1 MADETKPN
9 ISVALNQ
16 ITNKVNPIDLPEI
29 KPLETQSVPKKQS
42 LKEWAM
48 AGGGVPVQYKGR
60 EHVWRKHVQ
69 KYAAGGEVY
78 NTVPDMSDGGQINQ
92 APAFSKG
99 GTVKNAVKS
108 AVEGVVEGVKPL
120 VDRLNMHFKD
130 VTKRVPE
137 LQEGAQKIQG
147 GEMTPAEYEKLVKKY
162 KPVKPYEFIPKPA
175 TRDEAINALTADK
188 RDLYGTPSS
197 MLKAGDPVGLRL
209 DIPAYSDHGVW
220 VPAVHRQ
227 AAGFG
232 AGDRVGY
239 ESVAGVMNPTF
250 GMSEK
255 AALSIAAGKP
265 KGTIATI
272 KGEWNPTDEATA
284 VARAQEYLNNPEW
297 VQVGMDPERHGYFY
311 DRRTM
316 KPITAA
322 EEAIQVGPLVLAKK
336 PQYGNKKDFKYAEGG
351 DVHMGAGGLLKGAI
365 KNMQKTLP
373 AAERDANKAKFLS
386 DSKVKDRLYHGT
398 SSDITA
404 FDKQKVGG
412 TFGAD
417 KKGFFFS
424 SDPKIASEYADF
436 AASNSAKKEGANVM
450 PAHVSLKNPLTLEGL
465 SEANTGIRLKP
476 RHGNDSN
483 SLTRLFDEERDSLIK
498 FAKQFGNDGIL
509 LEKDGNSL
517 AVAFEPAQIKSA
529 IGNRGT
535 YDINEADIT
544 KADGGAIHMAKGGD
558 VHMEDGGAAF
568 GVFPQMKPKRSKQDP
583 DAAKNAPLDFLRGR
597 IAGTLGMPGDIES
610 LVRIPYDYF
619 RNPTMSELVTGDK
632 TSKTFFPTSEDIE
645 QRLPFRSDA
654 PVSRAAAGLGSLTA
668 NPMDLVRAGKVAGKA
683 AKSAKPEVGQA
694 LEEYMFKQG
703 LAMPAVEPKKGKA
716 VKANEAEMRSDV
728 AGLKARG
735 MDVPGVDFADP
746 NAPPTM
752 RMSEA
757 LGISGSEGKFLNFTE
772 ADRSRVFG
780 PNRGGVGFSAL
791 QHYSEPHKNA
801 NTVWGFGNKSV
812 TEKKINQNDPDNTVW
827 TTYAGSP
834 EQHKSNTVVVKD
846 AVKTLQDAN
855 AKGSVHPEQIR
866 LINERIRQATSDKGT
881 PLFSDDFDITDPQA
895 LSYATTFDRRAAIS
909 DALMGTGVKKPMIS
923 KEFKQANPGVKWSDA
938 SNIGGIL
945 TRETDPVLVG
955 ANTFDVGPH
964 LFTMDNGIIYR
975 PDLNEAFP
983 FQVTGSDLGL
993 RFNPA
998 PFRIAAPDFINKKG
1012 YGPNDPINAWAL
1024 SRGVPRQFIS
1034 EKYLTGLQKQN
1045 HKAGGAIGGLSQAT
1059 RG

>member
-16 ITNKVNPIDLPEI
+16 ISNKIKPIDLPEI
-29 KPLETQSVPKKQS
+29 KPLKTQSVPKRQS

-48 AGGGVPVQYKGR
+48 AGGGVPAQYQGR

-69 KYAAGGEVY
+69 KYAAGGEVF

-227 AAGFG
+227 VAGFG

-351 DVHMGAGGLLKGAI
+351 DVHM
-365 KNMQKTLP
+365 
-373 AAERDANKAKFLS
+373 
-386 DSKVKDRLYHGT
+386 
-398 SSDITA
+398 
-404 FDKQKVGG
+404 
-412 TFGAD
+412 
-417 KKGFFFS
+417 
-424 SDPKIASEYADF
+424 
-436 AASNSAKKEGANVM
+436 
-450 PAHVSLKNPLTLEGL
+450 
-465 SEANTGIRLKP
+465 
-476 RHGNDSN
+476 
-483 SLTRLFDEERDSLIK
+483 
-498 FAKQFGNDGIL
+498 
-509 LEKDGNSL
+509 
-517 AVAFEPAQIKSA
+517 
-529 IGNRGT
+529 
-535 YDINEADIT
+535 
-544 KADGGAIHMAKGGD
+544 
-558 VHMEDGGAAF
+558 EDGGAAF

-610 LVRIPYDYF
+610 LIRLLPGLDERTY
-619 RNPTMSELVTGDK
+619 L
-632 TSKTFFPTSEDIE
+632 PTSEDIE

-668 NPMDLVRAGKVAGKA
+668 NPMDLVRAGKVANKA
-683 AKSAKPEVGQA
+683 IKSAAPMANEA
-694 LEEYMFKQG
+694 IENYMFKQG
-703 LAMPAVEPKKGKA
+703 LAMPAVEPKKGRA

-735 MDVPGVDFADP
+735 MGVPGIDFADP

-866 LINERIRQATSDKGT
+866 LINQRIRQATSDKGT

-975 PDLNEAFP
+975 PELNEAFP

>member
-9 ISVALNQ
+9 ISVDPNQ
-16 ITNKVNPIDLPEI
+16 LSNKIKPIDLPEI
-29 KPLETQSVPKKQS
+29 KPLETQSVPKRQS

-48 AGGGVPVQYKGR
+48 AGGGVPAQYKGR

-69 KYAAGGEVY
+69 KYAAGGEVF
-78 NTVPDMSDGGQINQ
+78 NTTPDMADGGQINE

-351 DVHMGAGGLLKGAI
+351 DVHM
-365 KNMQKTLP
+365 
-373 AAERDANKAKFLS
+373 
-386 DSKVKDRLYHGT
+386 
-398 SSDITA
+398 
-404 FDKQKVGG
+404 
-412 TFGAD
+412 
-417 KKGFFFS
+417 
-424 SDPKIASEYADF
+424 
-436 AASNSAKKEGANVM
+436 
-450 PAHVSLKNPLTLEGL
+450 
-465 SEANTGIRLKP
+465 
-476 RHGNDSN
+476 
-483 SLTRLFDEERDSLIK
+483 
-498 FAKQFGNDGIL
+498 
-509 LEKDGNSL
+509 
-517 AVAFEPAQIKSA
+517 
-529 IGNRGT
+529 
-535 YDINEADIT
+535 
-544 KADGGAIHMAKGGD
+544 
-558 VHMEDGGAAF
+558 EDGGAAF

-610 LVRIPYDYF
+610 LIRMLPG
-619 RNPTMSELVTGDK
+619 LDK
-632 TSKTFFPTSEDIE
+632 RTYLPTSEDIE

-668 NPMDLVRAGKVAGKA
+668 NPMDLVRAGKVANKA
-683 AKSAKPEVGQA
+683 IKSAAPMANEA
-694 LEEYMFKQG
+694 IENYMFKQG
-703 LAMPAVEPKKGKA
+703 LAMPAVEPTKGKA
-716 VKANEAEMRSDV
+716 AKANEAEMRSDV

-735 MDVPGVDFADP
+735 MGVPGVDFADP

-866 LINERIRQATSDKGT
+866 LINQRIRQATSDKGT

>member
-9 ISVALNQ
+9 ISVDPNQ
-16 ITNKVNPIDLPEI
+16 LSNKIKPIDLPEI

-48 AGGGVPVQYKGR
+48 AGGGVPAQYKGR
-60 EHVWRKHVQ
+60 EHVWHKQVQ
-69 KYAAGGEVY
+69 KYAAGGEVF
-78 NTVPDMSDGGQINQ
+78 NTVPDMSDGGQINEG
-92 APAFSKG
+92 PAFSKG
-99 GTVKNAVKS
+99 GAVKQ
-108 AVEGVVEGVKPL
+108 AVKDALEGVAEGVKPL
-120 VDRLNMHFKD
+120 VDRINMHFKD

-351 DVHMGAGGLLKGAI
+351 
-365 KNMQKTLP
+365 
-373 AAERDANKAKFLS
+373 E
-386 DSKVKDRLYHGT
+386 
-398 SSDITA
+398 
-404 FDKQKVGG
+404 
-412 TFGAD
+412 
-417 KKGFFFS
+417 
-424 SDPKIASEYADF
+424 
-436 AASNSAKKEGANVM
+436 
-450 PAHVSLKNPLTLEGL
+450 
-465 SEANTGIRLKP
+465 
-476 RHGNDSN
+476 
-483 SLTRLFDEERDSLIK
+483 
-498 FAKQFGNDGIL
+498 
-509 LEKDGNSL
+509 
-517 AVAFEPAQIKSA
+517 
-529 IGNRGT
+529 
-535 YDINEADIT
+535 
-544 KADGGAIHMAKGGD
+544 

-619 RNPTMSELVTGDK
+619 RNPTMPELVTGDK

-668 NPMDLVRAGKVAGKA
+668 NPMDLVRAGKVATQAAKA
-683 AKSAKPEVGQA
+683 AKPVVGQA
-694 LEEYMFKQG
+694 LEDYMFKQG

-716 VKANEAEMRSDV
+716 AKANEAEMRSDI

-1059 RG
+1059 KG

>member
-1 MADETKPN
+1 
-9 ISVALNQ
+9 
-16 ITNKVNPIDLPEI
+16 
-29 KPLETQSVPKKQS
+29 LETQSVPKKQS

-60 EHVWRKHVQ
+60 EHVWHKQVQ

-78 NTVPDMSDGGQINQ
+78 NTVPDMNDGGQINEG
-92 APAFSKG
+92 PAFSKG
-99 GTVKNAVKS
+99 GTVKS

-250 GMSEK
+250 GMSDK

-336 PQYGNKKDFKYAEGG
+336 PQYGNKKDFKYAG
-351 DVHMGAGGLLKGAI
+351 
-365 KNMQKTLP
+365 
-373 AAERDANKAKFLS
+373 
-386 DSKVKDRLYHGT
+386 
-398 SSDITA
+398 
-404 FDKQKVGG
+404 
-412 TFGAD
+412 
-417 KKGFFFS
+417 
-424 SDPKIASEYADF
+424 
-436 AASNSAKKEGANVM
+436 
-450 PAHVSLKNPLTLEGL
+450 
-465 SEANTGIRLKP
+465 
-476 RHGNDSN
+476 
-483 SLTRLFDEERDSLIK
+483 
-498 FAKQFGNDGIL
+498 
-509 LEKDGNSL
+509 
-517 AVAFEPAQIKSA
+517 
-529 IGNRGT
+529 
-535 YDINEADIT
+535 
-544 KADGGAIHMAKGGD
+544 GGD

-583 DAAKNAPLDFLRGR
+583 EAAKNVPLDFLRGR

-610 LVRIPYDYF
+610 LGRALYDYF
-619 RNPTMSELVTGDK
+619 RSPKMSELVTGDK

-668 NPMDLVRAGKVAGKA
+668 NPADLVKA
-683 AKSAKPEVGQA
+683 AKVANKAIKSSAPMANEA
-694 LEEYMFKQG
+694 IENYMFKQG
-703 LAMPAVEPKKGKA
+703 LAMPAVEPTKGKA
-716 VKANEAEMRSDV
+716 AKANEAEMRSDV

-735 MDVPGVDFADP
+735 MGVPGVDFADP
-746 NAPPTM
+746 NAPPAM

-757 LGISGSEGKFLNFTE
+757 LGITGSEGKTLHLTE

-801 NTVWGFGNKSV
+801 NTVWGFGDVNTTK
-812 TEKKINQNDPDNTVW
+812 KKINQNKDPDSSVW
-827 TTYAGSP
+827 TTFAGSP
-834 EQHKSNTVVVKD
+834 TQHKSNTVVIKD
-846 AVKTLQDAN
+846 AIQNLQNAN
-855 AKGSVHPEQIR
+855 QVNAIHPAQID
-866 LINERIRQATSDKGT
+866 LINKRIRDAVVKKTGK
-881 PLFSDDFDITDPQA
+881 PLFPSDFDITDPQA
-895 LSYATTFDRRAAIS
+895 LDFAKTFDRRAVIG
-909 DALMGTGVKKPMIS
+909 DVLLGTGVKGPMS
-923 KEFKQANPGVKWSDA
+923 RLDFKNANPNVKWSDA
-938 SNIGGIL
+938 AEMQKL
-945 TRETDPVLVG
+945 LDRETDPILRN
-955 ANTFDVGPH
+955 AATNDVGPH
-964 LFTMDNGIIYR
+964 LFMLDNGQIER
-975 PDLNEAFP
+975 PDLNIAFP
-983 FQVTGSDLGL
+983 HQVTGTDLGVRYKPVPL
-993 RFNPA
+993 E
-998 PFRIAAPDFINKKG
+998 IAVPDWMKQYEGRVDKSGKPSPVG
-1012 YGPNDPINAWAL
+1012 YYDLARNQPQ
-1024 SRGVPRQFIS
+1024 QFVDY
-1034 EKYLTGLQKQN
+1034 KYLTNLQKSGN
-1045 HKAGGAIGGLSQAT
+1045 KKGGAIGALS
-1059 RG
+1059 

>member
-1 MADETKPN
+1 MMQGYTTKEPIMADETKPN
-9 ISVALNQ
+9 ISVDPNQ
-16 ITNKVNPIDLPEI
+16 LSNKIKPIDLPEI
-29 KPLETQSVPKKQS
+29 KPLETQSVPKRQS
-42 LKEWAM
+42 LREWAM

-60 EHVWRKHVQ
+60 EHVWHKQVQ

-78 NTVPDMSDGGQINQ
+78 NTVPDMSDGGQINEG
-92 APAFSKG
+92 PAFSKG

-120 VDRLNMHFKD
+120 VDRINMHFKD

-250 GMSEK
+250 GMSDK

-336 PQYGNKKDFKYAEGG
+336 PQYGNKKDFKYAG
-351 DVHMGAGGLLKGAI
+351 
-365 KNMQKTLP
+365 
-373 AAERDANKAKFLS
+373 
-386 DSKVKDRLYHGT
+386 
-398 SSDITA
+398 
-404 FDKQKVGG
+404 
-412 TFGAD
+412 
-417 KKGFFFS
+417 
-424 SDPKIASEYADF
+424 
-436 AASNSAKKEGANVM
+436 
-450 PAHVSLKNPLTLEGL
+450 
-465 SEANTGIRLKP
+465 
-476 RHGNDSN
+476 
-483 SLTRLFDEERDSLIK
+483 
-498 FAKQFGNDGIL
+498 
-509 LEKDGNSL
+509 
-517 AVAFEPAQIKSA
+517 
-529 IGNRGT
+529 
-535 YDINEADIT
+535 
-544 KADGGAIHMAKGGD
+544 GGD

-583 DAAKNAPLDFLRGR
+583 EAAKNVPLDFLRGR

-610 LVRIPYDYF
+610 LGRALYDYF
-619 RNPTMSELVTGDK
+619 RSPKMSELVTGDK

-668 NPMDLVRAGKVAGKA
+668 NPADLVKA
-683 AKSAKPEVGQA
+683 AKVANKAIKSSAPMANEA
-694 LEEYMFKQG
+694 IENYMFKQG

-716 VKANEAEMRSDV
+716 AKANEAEMSSDV

-735 MDVPGVDFADP
+735 MGVPGVDFADP
-746 NAPPTM
+746 KAPPTM

-757 LGISGSEGKFLNFTE
+757 LGITGSEGKTLHLTE

-801 NTVWGFGNKSV
+801 NTVWGFGDVNTTK
-812 TEKKINQNDPDNTVW
+812 KKINQNKDPDSSVW
-827 TTYAGSP
+827 TTFAGSP
-834 EQHKSNTVVVKD
+834 TQHKSNTVVIKD
-846 AVKTLQDAN
+846 AIQNLQNAN
-855 AKGSVHPEQIR
+855 QVNAIHPAQID
-866 LINERIRQATSDKGT
+866 LINKRIRDAVVKKTGK
-881 PLFSDDFDITDPQA
+881 PLFPSDFDITDPQA
-895 LSYATTFDRRAAIS
+895 LDFAKTFDRRAVIG
-909 DALMGTGVKKPMIS
+909 DVLLGTGVKGPMS
-923 KEFKQANPGVKWSDA
+923 RLDFKNANPNVKWSDA
-938 SNIGGIL
+938 AEMQKL
-945 TRETDPVLVG
+945 LDRETDPILRN
-955 ANTFDVGPH
+955 AATNDVGPH
-964 LFTMDNGIIYR
+964 LFMLDNGQIER
-975 PDLNEAFP
+975 PDLNIAFP
-983 FQVTGSDLGL
+983 HQVTGTDLGVRYKPVPL
-993 RFNPA
+993 E
-998 PFRIAAPDFINKKG
+998 IAVPDWMKQYEGRVDKSGKPSPVG
-1012 YGPNDPINAWAL
+1012 YYDLARNQPQ
-1024 SRGVPRQFIS
+1024 QFVDY
-1034 EKYLTGLQKQN
+1034 KYLTNLQKSGN
-1045 HKAGGAIGGLSQAT
+1045 KKGGAIGALSRAN

>member
-1 MADETKPN
+1 MADETTPN
-9 ISVALNQ
+9 ISVDPNQ
-16 ITNKVNPIDLPEI
+16 LSNKIKPIDLPEI

-48 AGGGVPVQYKGR
+48 AGGGVPAQYKGR

-69 KYAAGGEVY
+69 KYAAGGEVF

-92 APAFSKG
+92 GPAFSKG

-250 GMSEK
+250 GMSDK

-351 DVHMGAGGLLKGAI
+351 DVHM
-365 KNMQKTLP
+365 
-373 AAERDANKAKFLS
+373 
-386 DSKVKDRLYHGT
+386 
-398 SSDITA
+398 
-404 FDKQKVGG
+404 
-412 TFGAD
+412 
-417 KKGFFFS
+417 
-424 SDPKIASEYADF
+424 
-436 AASNSAKKEGANVM
+436 
-450 PAHVSLKNPLTLEGL
+450 
-465 SEANTGIRLKP
+465 
-476 RHGNDSN
+476 
-483 SLTRLFDEERDSLIK
+483 
-498 FAKQFGNDGIL
+498 
-509 LEKDGNSL
+509 
-517 AVAFEPAQIKSA
+517 
-529 IGNRGT
+529 
-535 YDINEADIT
+535 
-544 KADGGAIHMAKGGD
+544 
-558 VHMEDGGAAF
+558 EDGGAAF

-583 DAAKNAPLDFLRGR
+583 EAAKNVPLDFLRGR

-610 LVRIPYDYF
+610 LIRMLPGLDERTY
-619 RNPTMSELVTGDK
+619 L
-632 TSKTFFPTSEDIE
+632 PTSEDIE

-668 NPMDLVRAGKVAGKA
+668 NPMDLVRAGKVANKA
-683 AKSAKPEVGQA
+683 IKSSAPMANEA
-694 LEEYMFKQG
+694 IENYMFKQG

-735 MDVPGVDFADP
+735 MGVPGVDFADP
-746 NAPPTM
+746 NAPPAM

-757 LGISGSEGKFLNFTE
+757 LGITGSEGKTLHLTE

-801 NTVWGFGNKSV
+801 NTVWGFGDANTTK
-812 TEKKINQNDPDNTVW
+812 KKINQNKDPDSSVW
-827 TTYAGSP
+827 TTFAGSP
-834 EQHKSNTVVVKD
+834 TQHKSNTVVIKD
-846 AVKTLQDAN
+846 AIQNLQIAN
-855 AKGSVHPEQIR
+855 QVNAIHPAQID
-866 LINERIRQATSDKGT
+866 LINKRIRDAVVKKTGK
-881 PLFSDDFDITDPQA
+881 PLFPSDFDITDPQA
-895 LSYATTFDRRAAIS
+895 LDFAKTFDRRAVIG
-909 DALMGTGVKKPMIS
+909 DVLLGTGVKGPMARLD
-923 KEFKQANPGVKWSDA
+923 FKNANPNVKWSDA
-938 SNIGGIL
+938 AEMQKL
-945 TRETDPVLVG
+945 LDRETDPILRN
-955 ANTFDVGPH
+955 AATNDVGPH
-964 LFTMDNGIIYR
+964 LFMLDNGQIER
-975 PDLNEAFP
+975 PDLNIAFP
-983 FQVTGSDLGL
+983 HQVTGTDLGVRYKPVPL
-993 RFNPA
+993 E
-998 PFRIAAPDFINKKG
+998 IAVPDWMKQYEGRVDKSGKPSPVG
-1012 YGPNDPINAWAL
+1012 YYDLARNQPQ
-1024 SRGVPRQFIS
+1024 QFVDY
-1034 EKYLTGLQKQN
+1034 KYLTNLQKSGN
-1045 HKAGGAIGGLSQAT
+1045 KKGGAIGALSRAN

>member
-1 MADETKPN
+1 MMQGYTTKEPIMADETKPN
-9 ISVALNQ
+9 ISVDPNQ
-16 ITNKVNPIDLPEI
+16 LSNKIKPIDLPEI

-48 AGGGVPVQYKGR
+48 AGGGVPAQYKGR
-60 EHVWRKHVQ
+60 EHVWHKQVQ
-69 KYAAGGEVY
+69 KYAAGGEVF
-78 NTVPDMSDGGQINQ
+78 NTVPDMSDGGQINEG
-92 APAFSKG
+92 PAFSKG
-99 GTVKNAVKS
+99 GAVKQ
-108 AVEGVVEGVKPL
+108 AVKDALEGVAEGVKPL
-120 VDRLNMHFKD
+120 VDRINMHFKD

-351 DVHMGAGGLLKGAI
+351 
-365 KNMQKTLP
+365 
-373 AAERDANKAKFLS
+373 E
-386 DSKVKDRLYHGT
+386 
-398 SSDITA
+398 
-404 FDKQKVGG
+404 
-412 TFGAD
+412 
-417 KKGFFFS
+417 
-424 SDPKIASEYADF
+424 
-436 AASNSAKKEGANVM
+436 
-450 PAHVSLKNPLTLEGL
+450 
-465 SEANTGIRLKP
+465 
-476 RHGNDSN
+476 
-483 SLTRLFDEERDSLIK
+483 
-498 FAKQFGNDGIL
+498 
-509 LEKDGNSL
+509 
-517 AVAFEPAQIKSA
+517 
-529 IGNRGT
+529 
-535 YDINEADIT
+535 
-544 KADGGAIHMAKGGD
+544 

-619 RNPTMSELVTGDK
+619 RNPTMPELVTGDK

-668 NPMDLVRAGKVAGKA
+668 NPMDLVRAGKVATQAAKA
-683 AKSAKPEVGQA
+683 AKPVVGQA
-694 LEEYMFKQG
+694 LEDYMFKQG

-716 VKANEAEMRSDV
+716 AKANEAEMRSDI

-1059 RG
+1059 KG

>member
-1 MADETKPN
+1 MADETKPRKT
-9 ISVALNQ
+9 VAL
-16 ITNKVNPIDLPEI
+16 KHMDD
-29 KPLETQSVPKKQS
+29 KLETQSVPKKQS

-48 AGGGVPVQYKGR
+48 AGGGVPAQYKGR
-60 EHVWRKHVQ
+60 EHVWHKQVQ

-78 NTVPDMSDGGQINQ
+78 NTTPDMSDGGQINEG
-92 APAFSKG
+92 PAFS
-99 GTVKNAVKS
+99 
-108 AVEGVVEGVKPL
+108 
-120 VDRLNMHFKD
+120 
-130 VTKRVPE
+130 
-137 LQEGAQKIQG
+137 
-147 GEMTPAEYEKLVKKY
+147 
-162 KPVKPYEFIPKPA
+162 
-175 TRDEAINALTADK
+175 
-188 RDLYGTPSS
+188 
-197 MLKAGDPVGLRL
+197 
-209 DIPAYSDHGVW
+209 
-220 VPAVHRQ
+220 
-227 AAGFG
+227 
-232 AGDRVGY
+232 
-239 ESVAGVMNPTF
+239 
-250 GMSEK
+250 
-255 AALSIAAGKP
+255 
-265 KGTIATI
+265 
-272 KGEWNPTDEATA
+272 
-284 VARAQEYLNNPEW
+284 
-297 VQVGMDPERHGYFY
+297 
-311 DRRTM
+311 
-316 KPITAA
+316 
-322 EEAIQVGPLVLAKK
+322 
-336 PQYGNKKDFKYAEGG
+336 
-351 DVHMGAGGLLKGAI
+351 
-365 KNMQKTLP
+365 
-373 AAERDANKAKFLS
+373 
-386 DSKVKDRLYHGT
+386 
-398 SSDITA
+398 
-404 FDKQKVGG
+404 
-412 TFGAD
+412 
-417 KKGFFFS
+417 
-424 SDPKIASEYADF
+424 
-436 AASNSAKKEGANVM
+436 
-450 PAHVSLKNPLTLEGL
+450 
-465 SEANTGIRLKP
+465 
-476 RHGNDSN
+476 
-483 SLTRLFDEERDSLIK
+483 
-498 FAKQFGNDGIL
+498 
-509 LEKDGNSL
+509 
-517 AVAFEPAQIKSA
+517 
-529 IGNRGT
+529 
-535 YDINEADIT
+535 
-544 KADGGAIHMAKGGD
+544 KGGD

-583 DAAKNAPLDFLRGR
+583 EAAKNVPLDLLRGR

-668 NPMDLVRAGKVAGKA
+668 NPMDLIRAGKVANKA
-683 AKSAKPEVGQA
+683 IKSAAPMANEA
-694 LEEYMFKQG
+694 IENYMFKQG
-703 LAMPAVEPKKGKA
+703 LAMPAVEPTKGKA
-716 VKANEAEMRSDV
+716 AKANEAEMRSDI

-735 MDVPGVDFADP
+735 MGVPGVDFADP

-1059 RG
+1059 KG

>member
-9 ISVALNQ
+9 ISVDPNQ
-16 ITNKVNPIDLPEI
+16 LSNKIKPIDLPEI
-29 KPLETQSVPKKQS
+29 KPLETQSVPKRQS
-42 LKEWAM
+42 LREWAM

-60 EHVWRKHVQ
+60 EHVWHKQVQ

-78 NTVPDMSDGGQINQ
+78 NTVPDMSDGGQINEG
-92 APAFSKG
+92 PAFSKG

-120 VDRLNMHFKD
+120 VDRINMHFKD

-250 GMSEK
+250 GMSDK

-336 PQYGNKKDFKYAEGG
+336 PQYGNKKDFKYAG
-351 DVHMGAGGLLKGAI
+351 
-365 KNMQKTLP
+365 
-373 AAERDANKAKFLS
+373 
-386 DSKVKDRLYHGT
+386 
-398 SSDITA
+398 
-404 FDKQKVGG
+404 
-412 TFGAD
+412 
-417 KKGFFFS
+417 
-424 SDPKIASEYADF
+424 
-436 AASNSAKKEGANVM
+436 
-450 PAHVSLKNPLTLEGL
+450 
-465 SEANTGIRLKP
+465 
-476 RHGNDSN
+476 
-483 SLTRLFDEERDSLIK
+483 
-498 FAKQFGNDGIL
+498 
-509 LEKDGNSL
+509 
-517 AVAFEPAQIKSA
+517 
-529 IGNRGT
+529 
-535 YDINEADIT
+535 
-544 KADGGAIHMAKGGD
+544 GGD

-583 DAAKNAPLDFLRGR
+583 EAAKNVPLDFLRGR

-610 LVRIPYDYF
+610 LGRALYDYF
-619 RNPTMSELVTGDK
+619 RSPKMSELVTGDK

-668 NPMDLVRAGKVAGKA
+668 NPADLVKA
-683 AKSAKPEVGQA
+683 AKVANKAIKSSAPMANEA
-694 LEEYMFKQG
+694 IENYMFKQG

-716 VKANEAEMRSDV
+716 AKANEAEMSSDV

-735 MDVPGVDFADP
+735 MGVPGVDFADP
-746 NAPPTM
+746 KAPPTM

-757 LGISGSEGKFLNFTE
+757 LGITGSEGKTLHLTE

-801 NTVWGFGNKSV
+801 NTVWGFGDVNTTK
-812 TEKKINQNDPDNTVW
+812 KKINQNKDPDSSVW
-827 TTYAGSP
+827 TTFAGSP
-834 EQHKSNTVVVKD
+834 TQHKSNTVVIKD
-846 AVKTLQDAN
+846 AIQNLQNAN
-855 AKGSVHPEQIR
+855 QVNAIHPAQID
-866 LINERIRQATSDKGT
+866 LINKRIRDAVVKKTGK
-881 PLFSDDFDITDPQA
+881 PLFPSDFDITDPQA
-895 LSYATTFDRRAAIS
+895 LDFAKTFDRRAVIG
-909 DALMGTGVKKPMIS
+909 DVLLGTGVKGPMS
-923 KEFKQANPGVKWSDA
+923 RLDFKNANPNVKWSDA
-938 SNIGGIL
+938 AEMQKL
-945 TRETDPVLVG
+945 LDRETDPILRN
-955 ANTFDVGPH
+955 AATNDVGPH
-964 LFTMDNGIIYR
+964 LFMLDNGQIER
-975 PDLNEAFP
+975 PDLNIAFP
-983 FQVTGSDLGL
+983 HQVTGTDLGVRYKPVPL
-993 RFNPA
+993 E
-998 PFRIAAPDFINKKG
+998 IAVPDWMKQYEGRVDKSGKPSPVG
-1012 YGPNDPINAWAL
+1012 YYDLARNQPQ
-1024 SRGVPRQFIS
+1024 QFVDY
-1034 EKYLTGLQKQN
+1034 KYLTNLQKSGN
-1045 HKAGGAIGGLSQAT
+1045 KKGGAIGALSRAN

>member
-1 MADETKPN
+1 MADETKPHKT
-9 ISVALNQ
+9 VAL
-16 ITNKVNPIDLPEI
+16 KHMDD
-29 KPLETQSVPKKQS
+29 KLETQSVPKKQS

-60 EHVWRKHVQ
+60 EHVWHKQVQ

-78 NTVPDMSDGGQINQ
+78 NTVPDMNDGGQINEG
-92 APAFSKG
+92 PAFSKG

-175 TRDEAINALTADK
+175 TKDEAINALTADK

-250 GMSEK
+250 GMSDK

-351 DVHMGAGGLLKGAI
+351 DVHM
-365 KNMQKTLP
+365 
-373 AAERDANKAKFLS
+373 
-386 DSKVKDRLYHGT
+386 
-398 SSDITA
+398 
-404 FDKQKVGG
+404 
-412 TFGAD
+412 
-417 KKGFFFS
+417 
-424 SDPKIASEYADF
+424 
-436 AASNSAKKEGANVM
+436 
-450 PAHVSLKNPLTLEGL
+450 
-465 SEANTGIRLKP
+465 
-476 RHGNDSN
+476 
-483 SLTRLFDEERDSLIK
+483 
-498 FAKQFGNDGIL
+498 
-509 LEKDGNSL
+509 
-517 AVAFEPAQIKSA
+517 
-529 IGNRGT
+529 
-535 YDINEADIT
+535 
-544 KADGGAIHMAKGGD
+544 
-558 VHMEDGGAAF
+558 EDGGAAF

-583 DAAKNAPLDFLRGR
+583 EAAKNVPLDFLRGR

-610 LVRIPYDYF
+610 LGRALYDYF
-619 RNPTMSELVTGDK
+619 RSPKMSELVTGDK

-668 NPMDLVRAGKVAGKA
+668 NPMDLVRAGKVANKA
-683 AKSAKPEVGQA
+683 IKSSAPMANEA
-694 LEEYMFKQG
+694 IENYMFKQG
-703 LAMPAVEPKKGKA
+703 LAMPAVEPTKGKA
-716 VKANEAEMRSDV
+716 VKPNEAEMRSDV

-735 MDVPGVDFADP
+735 MGVPGVDFADP
-746 NAPPTM
+746 NAPPAM
-752 RMSEA
+752 LMSEA
-757 LGISGSEGKFLNFTE
+757 LGITGSEGKTLHLTE

-801 NTVWGFGNKSV
+801 NTVWGFGDANTTK
-812 TEKKINQNDPDNTVW
+812 KKINQNKDPDSSVW
-827 TTYAGSP
+827 TTFAGSP
-834 EQHKSNTVVVKD
+834 TQHKSNTVVIKD
-846 AVKTLQDAN
+846 AIQNLQIAN
-855 AKGSVHPEQIR
+855 QVNAIHPAQID
-866 LINERIRQATSDKGT
+866 LINKRIRDAVVKKTGK
-881 PLFSDDFDITDPQA
+881 PLFPSDFDITDPQA
-895 LSYATTFDRRAAIS
+895 LDFAKTFDRRAVIG
-909 DALMGTGVKKPMIS
+909 DVLLGTGVKGPMARLD
-923 KEFKQANPGVKWSDA
+923 FKNANPNVKWNDA
-938 SNIGGIL
+938 AEMQKL
-945 TRETDPVLVG
+945 LDRETDPILRN
-955 ANTFDVGPH
+955 AATNDVGPH
-964 LFTMDNGIIYR
+964 LFMLDNGQIER
-975 PDLNEAFP
+975 PDLNIAFP
-983 FQVTGSDLGL
+983 HQVTGTDFGVRYKPVPLEIAVPDWMKQYEGRVDKSGNPSPVGYYDLA
-993 RFNPA
+993 RNQPQ
-998 PFRIAAPDFINKKG
+998 
-1012 YGPNDPINAWAL
+1012 
-1024 SRGVPRQFIS
+1024 QFVDY
-1034 EKYLTGLQKQN
+1034 KYLTNLQKSGN
-1045 HKAGGAIGGLSQAT
+1045 KKGGAIGALSRAN